1 MNARS
6 LFTVLLLCFA
16 MAGIGQNNFTGFN
29 YQAVVRNAIGDPLPN
44 QAIAVRVQMNPT
56 GSNGYT
62 ERHTVT
68 TDANGQIKLVM
79 GEGTPVVGSTVPT
92 FAGLDWTSG
101 AVMNYT
107 VSVDITGGT
116 TYTALGSGQFKSVP
130 FALRSLTSG
139 GSSVGW
145 TQTGNNLSNTNSG
158 NVGIGTNTPGA
169 KLDVN
174 GRARINGATV
184 GRGFG
189 TNDST
194 STVLGVRSLAS
205 GSTSPRANTAI
216 GYEAMASNTLGNT
229 NWNTAVGY
237 RALRTPSSNSYE
249 NNAFG
254 YNSLTGNT
262 TGVLNAAFGSTTM
275 ELNTTGNFNSA
286 FGNWSLRLNTS
297 GSENVG
303 LGYRTLEA
311 TTTGGFNTA
320 CGARSLRGN
329 STGTNNTALG
339 SLADVAS
346 GALTNATAIGA
357 NALATQSNTLVLGSI
372 NGVNSAT
379 ADVNVGIGTNT
390 PTQKLDVVSSGNA
403 FVRTLTTNGTSQSGL
418 IMSKANAGDWS
429 LYPQPVNGVGNLML
443 DYAGSTKLFVEG
455 STGNVGI
462 GTNIPSNKL
471 TVQTVNGYGIVHTNG
486 TTQVGTYVDDDYG
499 WLGTSSPHP
508 LAFFTDSGAP
518 GVLLNTNGN
527 LGVGSI
533 DPQSR
538 LSVNGGVAIG
548 STYSGTNTAP
558 ADGLLV
564 EGSVGI
570 GTPSLL
576 SKLAV
581 NGGVAVGSAYA
592 DAAAAPVNGAIIQ
605 GSVGI
610 GTPTMAPAT
619 KLAVQGGAVIG
630 GSYTA
635 LSYAAPEWGAIIEG
649 NVGIGVNIPTARL
662 DVRGASPTGN
672 AALLTNG
679 YVKFCTLPSNAS
691 GNVSIGTVNGYG
703 NTKLTI
709 QSDQTYALHSTNTA
723 GGNAGYFQGNVAV
736 TGTLSKGGGSFKI
749 DHPLDPTNKFL
760 YHSFVES
767 PDMMNVYNGNVVLD
781 GSGAATVALPDYFQA
796 LNKDYRY
803 QLTPI
808 GAPGPGLYVAQKV
821 ANGVFTIAGGTPGAE
836 VSWQVTGIRQDAFAN
851 ENRIPNTVDKKG
863 VEVGKYLH
871 PSAFGLDRSMGI
883 DYRTN
888 GE

>member
-139 GSSVGW
+139 GGSAVGW
-145 TQTGNNLSNTNSG
+145 AQTGNDLSNTNSG
-158 NVGIGTNTPGA
+158 NVGIGTPTPTF

-174 GRARINGATV
+174 GTARVNGTNGAI
-184 GRGFG
+184 
-189 TNDST
+189 
-194 STVLGVRSLAS
+194 LA
-205 GSTSPRANTAI
+205 
-216 GYEAMASNTLGNT
+216 L
-229 NWNTAVGY
+229 
-237 RALRTPSSNSYE
+237 
-249 NNAFG
+249 
-254 YNSLTGNT
+254 
-262 TGVLNAAFGSTTM
+262 
-275 ELNTTGNFNSA
+275 
-286 FGNWSLRLNTS
+286 
-297 GSENVG
+297 
-303 LGYRTLEA
+303 
-311 TTTGGFNTA
+311 TTTGD
-320 CGARSLRGN
+320 
-329 STGTNNTALG
+329 GTNQWQVQSSAFNNGNFGVVRYAPGADEAKSFMITSAGNFGLGTASPL
-339 SLADVAS
+339 SKLDVEG
-346 GALTNATAIGA
+346 GAAIGA
-357 NALATQSNTLVLGSI
+357 AYS
-372 NGVNSAT
+372 
-379 ADVNVGIGTNT
+379 GTNAA
-390 PTQKLDVVSSGNA
+390 PA
-403 FVRTLTTNGTSQSGL
+403 NGLLVQ
-418 IMSKANAGDWS
+418 
-429 LYPQPVNGVGNLML
+429 
-443 DYAGSTKLFVEG
+443 
-455 STGNVGI
+455 GNVGI
-462 GTNIPSNKL
+462 GTTATVNKL
-471 TVQTVNGYGIVHTNG
+471 DVEG
-486 TTQVGTYVDDDYG
+486 
-499 WLGTSSPHP
+499 
-508 LAFFTDSGAP
+508 GA
-518 GVLLNTNGN
+518 
-527 LGVGSI
+527 
-533 DPQSR
+533 
-538 LSVNGGVAIG
+538 AIG
-548 STYSGTNTAP
+548 ATYSGTNAAP
-558 ADGLLV
+558 ANGLLV
-564 EGSVGI
+564 
-570 GTPSLL
+570 
-576 SKLAV
+576 
-581 NGGVAVGSAYA
+581 
-592 DAAAAPVNGAIIQ
+592 
-605 GSVGI
+605 
-610 GTPTMAPAT
+610 
-619 KLAVQGGAVIG
+619 
-630 GSYTA
+630 
-635 LSYAAPEWGAIIEG
+635 EG
-649 NVGIGVNIPTARL
+649 NVGIGINNPTAKL

-672 AALLTNG
+672 AAFITDG
-679 YVKFCTLPSNAS
+679 YVKFCALPGNAS
-691 GNVSIGTVNGYG
+691 GNVSMGTVNGYG